1 MLLGTL
7 LQGSHCGSNCTGD
20 PMAEVEDLLCA
31 MMMISPMIMP
41 FVWGVLF
48 SMHLVNSKETK
59 VVSH

>member
-1 MLLGTL
+1 
-7 LQGSHCGSNCTGD
+7 
-20 PMAEVEDLLCA
+20 MAEAEDLLCT
-31 MMMISPMIMP
+31 MMMILPMMMP